1 MDEIMAIAAKHRLSV
16 IEDACQAHGAAIG
29 GRKCGAFDIGCF
41 SFYPT
46 KNMTTSEGGIV
57 TTNDT
62 MVAERARM
70 IRSHG
75 SKVRYY
81 HEMLG
86 FNLRMTDI
94 SAAIGLAQL
103 KHIDHYDDMR
113 IANALRLNE
122 KLSGIDGIVTPEITP
137 GCRHVFHQYTVRV
150 TLDFGLSRDEVIRKL
165 TEAGIGT
172 GVYYPVPIHK
182 QTYYRSLGYDDYLP
196 VSERLSKEVLSLP
209 VHPAVTPDE
218 IDLIADTIRRL

>member
-1 MDEIMAIAAKHRLSV
+1 V
-16 IEDACQAHGAAIG
+16 VEDCAQAHGAERSGKRAG
-29 GRKCGAFDIGCF
+29 SFGLVGCF

-46 KNMTTSEGGIV
+46 KNMTTSEGGIL
-57 TTNDT
+57 TTNDAS
-62 MVAERARM
+62 VAEKARM

-103 KHIDHYDDMR
+103 KHVDHYDDMR

-122 KLSGIDGIVTPEITP
+122 KLAGIEGIVTPEITP
-137 GCRHVFHQYTVRV
+137 GCRHVFHQYTIRV
-150 TLDFGLSRDEVIRKL
+150 TPGFGMSRDEVIRKL
-165 TEAGIGT
+165 TDAGIGT

-182 QTYYRSLGYDDYLP
+182 QSYYRSLGYDDNLP
-196 VSERLSKEVLSLP
+196 VSERLSREVLSLP
-209 VHPAVTPDE
+209 VHPSVTPEE
-218 IDLIADTIRRL
+218 IDLIAETIRRL